1 MKKSAKSLLTVLL
14 LLSFLLASCSE
25 QKSVTQTQKVLGT
38 ICTITVPE
46 ENAGVLEK
54 VFDELYRIQS
64 VFNFYDQGSL
74 LCQVNNN
81 AGIEPVTVTDEFL
94 YVLQT
99 AQIAGD
105 LTDGAFNPLVG
116 PLVKLWDVNGKN
128 PRIPAKEEI
137 TEALRYNSW
146 DNVEVNVPAKTVF
159 LKNRGM
165 EMDFGGVLK
174 GYAADVINMMLNREG
189 VPSAVINLGGN
200 VYARGKSFK
209 GGAWKIGIVEPVFE
223 GTDAVGKPNSVSKDD
238 KEKLIVKAKNQA
250 VVTSGG
256 YERFFELEGKRY
268 HHIFDARTGYPSE
281 SGLASVTVV
290 TDSSIMADCLST
302 AFFVLGKEKACE
314 VIDRLRK
321 SDVKIKAVFIE
332 DDTLVTVY

>member
-14 LLSFLLASCSE
+14 LFPFLLTSCSE

-46 ENAGVLEK
+46 ENAGVLET

-64 VFNFYDQGSL
+64 VFNFYDQSSL
-74 LCQVNNN
+74 LCQVNKN
-81 AGIEPVTVTDEFL
+81 AGIKPVTVTDEFL
-94 YVLQT
+94 YILQT
-99 AQIAGD
+99 AQVASD

-116 PLVKLWDVNGKN
+116 PLVKLWDVNGHN

-137 TEALRYNSW
+137 EEALRYNSW
-146 DNVEVNVPAKTVF
+146 ENVEVNVPEKTVF
-159 LKNRGM
+159 LKNKGM

-174 GYAADVINMMLNREG
+174 GYAADVINMLLNREG
-189 VPSAVINLGGN
+189 VSSATINLGGN

-209 GGAWKIGIVEPVFE
+209 GGSWKIGIVEPVFD
-223 GTDAVGKPNSVSKDD
+223 GIDADGKPNSINEIDRK
-238 KEKLIVKAKNQA
+238 KLTVKAKNQA

-268 HHIFDARTGYPSE
+268 HHIFDGRTGYPSE

-290 TDSSIMADCLST
+290 LESSIMADCLST
-302 AFFVLGKEKACE
+302 AFFVLGKERSCQ

-321 SDVKIKAVFIE
+321 SDVKIKTVFIE
-332 DDTLVTVY
+332 DNAVVTVY